1 MNANDDSSYEAL
13 IAKLRRMGPLND
25 EDVAALE
32 AIPVRRES
40 RRAGTYVVREGDRVE
55 TCAVLLTGYGCRSKT
70 TREGRR
76 QIVSFHMPGD
86 ILDVQHI
93 LLERADHNV
102 QVITNATYIVMKA
115 ADLRDLVRRRS
126 NIAEALWR
134 DSLID
139 ASVFREWV
147 LNVGQRDARTR
158 IAHMLCEFAMRNAAA
173 GQGSPELFD
182 LPMTQETIGD
192 ATGLTPVH
200 VNRMLAALDS
210 EGVIVRQRQQIQIAD
225 WPRMKRIADFDPA
238 YLHEAA

>member
-1 MNANDDSSYEAL
+1 MNANDDSPYEAL
-13 IAKLRRMGPLND
+13 IAKLRRMGQLDD
-25 EDVAALE
+25 EDVAAVKEL
-32 AIPVRRES
+32 PVRRES
-40 RRAGTYVVREGDRVE
+40 RRSSTYLVREGDCVD
-55 TCAVLLTGYGCRSKT
+55 TCSVLTTGYACRSKT

-102 QVITNATYIVMKA
+102 QVITNATYVVMKA
-115 ADLRDLVRRRS
+115 ADLRDLVHRRP
-126 NIAEALWR
+126 NIADALWR
-134 DSLID
+134 DSLTD

-158 IAHMLCEFAMRNAAA
+158 IAHMLCEFAVRNAAA
-173 GQGSPELFD
+173 GYGSPECFE

-200 VNRMLAALDS
+200 VNRMLAVLDA
-210 EGVIVRQRQQIQIAD
+210 EGVIARNRQQIQIAD

-238 YLHEAA
+238 YLHKAA